1 MEIGLPAV
9 ATATAIAPIGAAT
22 ATATSVAAT
31 ATATATVAAAITTAA
46 ATATSVAATSTATIT
61 TATAAF
67 AGRGFINANHAAHP
81 FDVLKIVDGFL
92 LGFIIDQ
99 LNKSEPA
106 FASGIPVEGQ
116 AALLDFAVLAEKI
129 KQVLPF
135 SLEREIA
142 DVDGHSIKKP
152 GTDSSDVGNS
162 RQGQ

>member
-9 ATATAIAPIGAAT
+9 ATA
-22 ATATSVAAT
+22 
-31 ATATATVAAAITTAA
+31 
-46 ATATSVAATSTATIT
+46 TATIT

>member
-22 ATATSVAAT
+22 ATSVAAT
-31 ATATATVAAAITTAA
+31 AAATVAAAITTAA
-46 ATATSVAATSTATIT
+46 ATAAVAATAAATIT
-61 TATAAF
+61 TATATF
-67 AGRGFINANHAAHP
+67 AGRGFIDANHAAHP

-129 KQVLPF
+129 KQVLTF

>member
-31 ATATATVAAAITTAA
+31 ATATVAAAITTAA
-46 ATATSVAATSTATIT
+46 ATATSVAATATATIT

-106 FASGIPVEGQ
+106 FASGIPIEGQ

-135 SLEREIA
+135 GLEREIA

>member
-22 ATATSVAAT
+22 ATATSVA

>member
-31 ATATATVAAAITTAA
+31 ATATVAAAITTAA
-46 ATATSVAATSTATIT
+46 ATATSVAATATATIT

>member
-31 ATATATVAAAITTAA
+31 ATATVAAAITT

-99 LNKSEPA
+99 LYKSEPA
-106 FASGIPVEGQ
+106 FASGIPIEGQ

-135 SLEREIA
+135 GLEREIA

>member
-22 ATATSVAAT
+22 ATATSVA
-31 ATATATVAAAITTAA
+31 ATATVAAAITTAA